1 MEIIDLEAQ
10 FMRAPIGVVIER
22 IKKQVS
28 QYVKYCT
35 EKSMSQQQEIATL
48 KSKWQV
54 DDLESP
60 FDVTE
65 RYLSIISLLN
75 STIEI
80 QRFVQ

>member
-1 MEIIDLEAQ
+1 
-10 FMRAPIGVVIER
+10 
-22 IKKQVS
+22 
-28 QYVKYCT
+28 
-35 EKSMSQQQEIATL
+35 
-48 KSKWQV
+48 V

-80 QRFVQ
+80 QRFVQQRNPSFKAISSFLGKHQIHS